1 MSLIDANEAYK
12 IARSSGRH
20 DDFGRCMADLTSLKE
35 LLEDC
40 TTVDAV
46 EVVRCRECANGYVSS
61 GSFTGMRCK
70 KWGCY
75 DTDYECRPDGFCSYG
90 ERRE

>member
-1 MSLIDANEAYK
+1 MATEQRLVDAKKAYE

-20 DDFGRCMADLTSLKE
+20 DDFGKCMADLTSLKE

-46 EVVRCRECANGYVSS
+46 EVVRCKECAFWDGDRRCNGRINGLVMEY
-61 GSFTGMRCK
+61 
-70 KWGCY
+70 
-75 DTDYECRPDGFCSYG
+75 TDRDDFCSYG
-90 ERRE
+90 ERRK